1 MSVTPDIVRAHFET
15 DLADTALQ
23 RLIDAEDKEITSRYG
38 SNATVT
44 EQHTLETPDGQPS
57 PRNLIFA
64 KQKIGS
70 ITSVKEGVTLSD
82 DDLTALVADTD
93 YRIIYNGVA
102 IERVD
107 TDFLQRV
114 EIIYVPLTDEVRRD
128 RVTVDLVKLGVQ
140 YQGLK
145 SEKVGDYSASHAD
158 YQQERENVLST
169 LNSGRR
175 SFA

>member
-1 MSVTPDIVRAHFET
+1 MSVTPDIIKAHFET

-38 SNATVT
+38 SNTSVT
-44 EQHTLETPDGQPS
+44 EQHTLETPDGQPARRS
-57 PRNLIFA
+57 YIFTR
-64 KQKIGS
+64 QWIGS

-82 DDLTALVADTD
+82 DDLTTLVADTD
-93 YRIIYNGVA
+93 YRVMLNGLS

-114 EIIYVPLTDEVRRD
+114 EIIYVPLTDESRRD
-128 RVTVDLVKLGVQ
+128 RVTIDLVKLGVQ

-145 SEKVGDYSASHAD
+145 SEKVGDYSASHVD